1 MKKIINILVCVTCI
15 SVTAIAQNGVRIGN
29 LEFIVRKT
37 ENDTVTQI
45 NVTDPCPPCPPETE
59 TIRPKPKSNQFN
71 RRTYNDG
78 FCGIGFI
85 MPDIGKDDYYT
96 VLGGNSINID
106 IGGMRVYHLSRR
118 FALGGTLNY
127 SFYNYKFRDAV
138 NDPESDFNRVVLG
151 GREFANN
158 DVQKQVYRTHGISAG
173 LFTRFNLVPLR
184 TTRDGTI
191 VGGRSKFYID
201 LGAQGDF
208 AAGRFCM
215 LKTQSEK
222 KKRYREDYAFYPF
235 SASAIV
241 RVGCNFLPGNNS
253 AIFARY
259 RFTEAFNSKAL
270 PMDLPP
276 LTIGIQFF

>member
-1 MKKIINILVCVTCI
+1 MKKIITILVCVTCI
-15 SVTAIAQNGVRIGN
+15 SVTAIAQSGVRIGN
-29 LEFIVRKT
+29 LEFIVKKT
-37 ENDTVTQI
+37 ENDTIAQI
-45 NVTDPCPPCPPETE
+45 TVDDPCPSFPSENET
-59 TIRPKPKSNQFN
+59 RPKPKFK

-106 IGGMRVYHLSRR
+106 IGGIRVYHFTRR

-138 NDPESDFNRVVLG
+138 NDPESKFNQTVLG
-151 GREFANN
+151 GKEFFNN
-158 DVQKQVYRTHGISAG
+158 DVQKQVYRTHNISAG

-191 VGGRSKFYID
+191 VGGRSKLYID

-208 AAGRFCM
+208 AASRFCM

-222 KKRYREDYAFYPF
+222 KKRYHEDYAFNPF
-235 SASAIV
+235 TASAIV
-241 RVGCNFLPGNNS
+241 RIGSSFLPGSHS

-259 RFTEAFNSKAL
+259 RFTDAFNSKAL